1 MQDLPKYTLSI
12 LAISL
17 LLLSS
22 CKERGCTD
30 PNASNYNADA
40 ELDDGSC
47 RYEELSDDL
56 KSSFRDN
63 YAEIAF
69 AVYDDA
75 YRAALDLQ
83 LLVDAFV
90 DIPTVPGLAACK
102 DQWILAHIPYSQSEI
117 FTGAMGPIDG
127 DSIDYASRINGWGME
142 PAYLDYLSDSI
153 GAGIVSDT
161 NQYPVIDQA
170 LLRSLHQSGN
180 AERIMLGYHVIEFML
195 WGEDDPI
202 MIDQLAGDRPVADY
216 AAGDSSNIIPFRRRA
231 LLKAATDQLVED
243 LGYIANQWNST
254 IANNYRK
261 TYINAYSP
269 GRSTRLAMT
278 GVVSFMQFELG
289 RNRILRTLES
299 FDPDREES
307 AFSDNTHRDIYYNA
321 LGMRNILRG
330 RYGRIDST
338 YVEGTSL
345 LEIFEEFDDEEA
357 AQIRT
362 LMQEVFTLA
371 AEIQAPYDYSVSLE
385 QETQEGP
392 ISDLQFK
399 LERLGLR
406 ITELSAEMGMGI
418 RADLPT

>member
-1 MQDLPKYTLSI
+1 MQDSLKTT
-12 LAISL
+12 ISLMACVL

-30 PNASNYNADA
+30 PNAANYNADA

-47 RYEELSDDL
+47 RYEGLSDDL
-56 KSSFRDN
+56 KMAFRDN

-83 LLVDAFV
+83 TLVDAFV
-90 DIPTVPGLAACK
+90 AIPTLPGLAACK
-102 DQWILAHIPYSQSEI
+102 DQWVLAHIPYSQSEI

-127 DSIDYASRINGWGME
+127 DSIHYASRINGWEME
-142 PAYLDYLSDSI
+142 PAYLDYLSDSTN
-153 GAGIVSDT
+153 AGIVSDT
-161 NQYPVIDQA
+161 NNHPMIDRA
-170 LLRSLHQSGN
+170 VLRALHQKGD
-180 AERIMLGYHVIEFML
+180 AQRIMLGYHVIEFML
-195 WGEDDPI
+195 WGEDDRVI
-202 MIDQLAGDRPVADY
+202 IDQQAGDRPVADY
-216 AAGDSSNIIPFRRRA
+216 SAGDSSAVIPFRRRA

-243 LGYIANQWNST
+243 LGVMANQWNST
-254 IANNYRK
+254 VANNYRRE
-261 TYINAYSP
+261 YISSYSP
-269 GRSTRLAMT
+269 GKSTRLAMT

-289 RNRILRTLES
+289 RNRILSTLES
-299 FDPDREES
+299 FDPNREES

-345 LEIFEEFDDEEA
+345 LEIFEEFDEEEA
-357 AQIRT
+357 EQIT
-362 LMQEVFTLA
+362 NLMQEIITLA
-371 AEIQAPYDYSVSLE
+371 SEIEAPYDYAVSLE

-399 LERLGLR
+399 LERLGIR

-418 RADLPT
+418 RADLPF